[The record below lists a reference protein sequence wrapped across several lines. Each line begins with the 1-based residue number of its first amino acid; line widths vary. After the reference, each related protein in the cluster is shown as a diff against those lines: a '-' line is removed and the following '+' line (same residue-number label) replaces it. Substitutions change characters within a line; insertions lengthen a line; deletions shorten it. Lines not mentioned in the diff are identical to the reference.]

1 MMFQGGDPKRNASS
15 TKQNRGQE
23 VLCDIKSNVP
33 DNSTNQEKYQE
44 GTGQREVMKYLRES

>member
-1 MMFQGGDPKRNASS
+1 MFQGGDLKRNASS